1 VVKADI
7 VNGGLVYITP
17 YGINNELALVVY
29 GHPVWIKNVPAL
41 ENMIAEF
48 KKESQE
54 AVSSNAAKR

>member
-1 VVKADI
+1 
-7 VNGGLVYITP
+7 
-17 YGINNELALVVY
+17 LALVVY